1 LWLRAIF
8 EHFGLQSFPKTSG
21 SKGLQLYVPLNTP
34 TNYDATK
41 TFARA
46 LAQLLEQ
53 DHPEMVVSDMK
64 KTLRTGKVFV
74 DWSQNDEHKTT
85 VAVYS
90 LRAREHPTVST
101 PITWDDV
108 ERTFK
113 KKDASLLVFEA
124 PQVVSRF
131 EKIGDLFAPVITLK
145 QRLPDLRSLTGTV
158 AKEPERV
165 ATAPQAAEHDTPKQK
180 VARQKKSASAKSIR
194 KKSRKI

>member
-1 LWLRAIF
+1 LREIF

-21 SKGLQLYVPLNTP
+21 SKGLQIYVPLNTP

-53 DHPEMVVSDMK
+53 EHPEMVVSDMK
-64 KTLRTGKVFV
+64 KTLRTGKIFV

-101 PITWDDV
+101 PVKWDDV

-124 PQVVSRF
+124 PQVISRF
-131 EKIGDLFAPVITLK
+131 EKLGDLFAPVITLK
-145 QRLPDLRSLTGTV
+145 QKLPDLKAVGSE
-158 AKEPERV
+158 KE
-165 ATAPQAAEHDTPKQK
+165 QK
-180 VARQKKSASAKSIR
+180 RIEIVSQKDSARPRNAVRKTKPVRKSSDR
-194 KKSRKI
+194 KRARKV